1 MPGRLRGLARFLFEP
16 PEAFR
21 VGPFREEAFGGELH
35 RRPNVERNAAWL
47 GLALGVAFTVC
58 FLTGVLSHLI
68 QDPPGWFVWPSRPA
82 GLYRITQGVHVATGI
97 ASIPL
102 LFAKLWTVYPRLWRW
117 PPVESVAHLV
127 ERVSLL
133 ALVGG
138 SVFMVATGLI
148 NVSLWYPFGFAFPG
162 GHFWGAW
169 ITIGGL
175 VVHVGAKWGTTV
187 AALRR
192 GGGDEIASEGGL
204 SRRGFLRLAFAAS
217 AAVTA
222 GTIGQTVRPLERLAV
237 IAPRRPSVGPQ
248 GLPVN
253 KTAAEAAVRRR
264 ASDPDYRL
272 GVGGAVAR
280 PLSLSLADLE
290 ALPQREAVLP
300 IACVEGWSANA
311 RWGGVP
317 VRDLLDLAG
326 AAPDAEVTVESLQ
339 EGGAYRSSE
348 LNRGHAHDPDTLLA
362 LRVNGERLA
371 LDHGFPARLIGPN
384 RPGVMQTKWVARLV
398 VR

>member
-1 MPGRLRGLARFLFEP
+1 MPGRLTRLRRFLFEP

-21 VGPFREEAFGGELH
+21 LGPFREEAFPDPVHEPRNL
-35 RRPNVERNAAWL
+35 ERNAAVL
-47 GLALGVAFTVC
+47 GIALGVAFVVC

-97 ASIPL
+97 AAIPL

-127 ERVSLL
+127 ERVSLVP
-133 ALVGG
+133 LVGG
-138 SVFMVATGLI
+138 ALFMLATGLI
-148 NVSLWYPFGFAFPG
+148 NIAQWYPFGFAFPG

-175 VVHVGAKWGTTV
+175 VVHVGAKWATTV
-187 AALRR
+187 AAIRR
-192 GGGDEIASEGGL
+192 GPPPDTVTDGGL
-204 SRRGFLRLAFAAS
+204 SRRRFLRLAFATS

-222 GTIGQTVRPLERLAV
+222 STVGQTVRPLEGLAV
-237 IAPRRPSVGPQ
+237 LAPRRPSVGSQ

-253 KTAAEAAVRRR
+253 RTAHSAGVRRTATDPSWRLRVEGAVR
-264 ASDPDYRL
+264 D
-272 GVGGAVAR
+272 
-280 PLSLSLADLE
+280 PLSLSLADLHR
-290 ALPQREAVLP
+290 LPQREAVLP

-311 RWGGVP
+311 RWRGVP
-317 VRDLLDLAG
+317 VRDLLVLAG
-326 AAPDAEVTVESLQ
+326 ADADAEVTVESLQ
-339 EGGAYRSSE
+339 PEGAYRTSE
-348 LNRGHAHDPDTLLA
+348 LNRLHAHDRDTLLA
-362 LRVNGERLA
+362 LQVNGQPLN
-371 LDHGFPARLIGPN
+371 LDHGYPTRLVGPN
-384 RPGVMQTKWVARLV
+384 RPGVMQTKWVTRLV